1 MANTIILPTFSTE
14 ADRLTFLSRLWGVTL
29 TSQDV
34 LDWGAY
40 KLLKPVKLVTE
51 SESEFSERSRLWEE
65 GRVTDISHYILSK
78 FEGYGLGKVR
88 PIVEAYLATRPNPNR
103 NQAREAVLLQ
113 LSEKW
118 ADKPGT
124 VNAATQLLPL
134 VLDIVW

>member
-1 MANTIILPTFSTE
+1 VANTIILPTFSTE
-14 ADRLTFLSRLWGVTL
+14 SDRLLFLSRLWGVTL
-29 TSQDV
+29 TAQDV
-34 LDWGAY
+34 SDWEAY
-40 KLLKPVKLVTE
+40 KLLKPVKLITE
-51 SESEFSERSRLWEE
+51 TESEFSERSRLWEE

-113 LSEKW
+113 LGEKW